1 VRSLFVWH
9 KSYPNIVHFFKEGG
23 DKEADM
29 EELEEKEE
37 GRVGG
42 RIQRTVLK
50 KVHYSVYTYLL
61 TLLKYFTSLDTTS
74 KWQNN

>member
-1 VRSLFVWH
+1 
-9 KSYPNIVHFFKEGG
+9 
-23 DKEADM
+23 M